1 MGKLMNALSKRT
13 LTAAIVAMTL
23 MAAACGSDDS
33 TSSSSGTG
41 QPSVGGEADTM
52 VWAIQAPPA
61 SMDLAKAS
69 DVPTQRVQ
77 TAAFD
82 RLLSVDNDGV
92 VVPWIATKFENPDPL
107 TWVFTIRDDVKFW
120 DGTPLT
126 TADVAYSI
134 SRHTGD
140 STSVVAFNFFTIDS
154 VVATDEA
161 TVTVTLNTVDPSLP
175 AKMALFVPVIQEQY
189 SVAAGD
195 ELGGPSKPG
204 MGTGPYS
211 ITSYSSAN
219 GAVLTRNDSYWAGKP
234 KVKTLE
240 FKVISD
246 PDTARLALSGGEI
259 DGYFDVPLIATRQ
272 WDTLENAT
280 MSYVTGAYNDM
291 LTMDVTRAPFDDVNV
306 RIAMAHLIDR
316 DDLLSPLFNGKAT
329 VASTIVPA
337 TQMTSSYGADG
348 AAAIYA
354 EVAPVPEFSID
365 EAKAALA
372 ASGHSDGFT
381 VDLPV
386 DTTQPWMS
394 PLAQNLAENAKQ
406 LGITINVVPVSA
418 ADWVAGLT
426 DPAASPLQLLALG
439 AGTPWPGELP
449 PVIAGTNGGFNV
461 ARYAGAEI
469 DALVGDVT
477 LAGTLDELKAPLTEL
492 LVMMGDD
499 LPYIPLFDEQTAVA
513 ISNDF
518 VWEGGYSYWALG
530 QAWPLSLG
538 AAG

>member
-1 MGKLMNALSKRT
+1 MKALSKRT
-13 LTAAIVAMTL
+13 LTAAVVALTL

-41 QPSVGGEADTM
+41 QPSVAGEADTM
-52 VWAIQAPPA
+52 VWAIQSPPA
-61 SMDLAKAS
+61 SMDIAKAS

-82 RLLSVDNDGV
+82 RLLATDNDGA
-92 VVPWIATKFENPDPL
+92 VVPWIATKFENPEPL
-107 TWVFTIRDDVKFW
+107 TWVFTMRDDVKFW

-154 VVATDEA
+154 VVATDAA

-175 AKMALFVPVIQEQY
+175 AKMALFVPVIQEKY

-195 ELGGPSKPG
+195 DLGGPAKPG

-246 PDTARLALSGGEI
+246 PDTARLALSGDEI
-259 DGYFDVPLIATRQ
+259 DGYFDVPLISTRQ
-272 WDTLENAT
+272 WDTLDNVT

-316 DDLLSPLFNGKAT
+316 DGLLGPLFNGRAT
-329 VASTIVPA
+329 VASTTVPA

-354 EVAPVPEFSID
+354 DVTSVPEFSID
-365 EAKAALA
+365 EAKAALG
-372 ASGHSDGFT
+372 ASGHPDGFT

-394 PLAQNLAENAKQ
+394 PLAQNLAENATQ
-406 LGITINVVPVSA
+406 LGITVNVVPVSA

-426 DPAASPLQLLALG
+426 DPTASPLQLLALG

-449 PVIAGTNGGFNV
+449 PVIVGANAGFNV
-461 ARYAGAEI
+461 ARYSGTEI
-469 DALVGDVT
+469 DALVGEVA

-499 LPYIPLFDEQTAVA
+499 LPYVPLFDEQTAVA

-530 QAWPLSLG
+530 QAWSLSLG